1 MSRTLKIAIAL
12 FCLFMVVAIL
22 IAPNLDLPE
31 TTLRSLRIMAALFMA
46 VACLALL
53 FALPVL
59 HLLGMDIRRSRRQ
72 LYSKPLSGTRLLT
85 SVQRC

>member
-12 FCLFMVVAIL
+12 LCLFMVVAIV

-46 VACLALL
+46 VACVALL

-59 HLLGMDIRRSRRQ
+59 DLVRIDIRPSRRQ
-72 LYSKPLSGTRLLT
+72 LYGKPSSGTRLLT

>member
-12 FCLFMVVAIL
+12 LCLFMVVAIV

-46 VACLALL
+46 VACVALL

-59 HLLGMDIRRSRRQ
+59 DLLRMDLRPSRRQ
-72 LYSKPLSGTRLLT
+72 RFSKPSSGTRLLT